1 MSKAPSTSPANRA
14 GWPRVTRRV
23 LLATAVATATGLVGG
38 AAFAEEAHLL
48 IYCGITMVRPVT
60 ELARSFEQREK
71 VRVTITQGGSADLY
85 LSAKKSRTGDIYF
98 PGEPAYRTRYLPEGL
113 LGDYKLVGYNQLALF
128 VRKGNPKGV
137 RSDLHEIFRKDL
149 TLMIG
154 NADSGSVGQETKQM
168 LDALKL
174 YPRAVEKAEF
184 LMPDSRAIN
193 LAMRRGEADIALNW
207 RATAFFPDNAP
218 HLDAIDIDPK
228 LAKPQALLLNLLTF
242 SRQQALAR
250 KFMDYAASSEGQAV
264 FRKWGFLDS
273 SAVR

>member
-1 MSKAPSTSPANRA
+1 MKSTEAGLPANS
-14 GWPRVTRRV
+14 VTRRR
-23 LLATAVATATGLVGG
+23 LIATALAAAATSASPW
-38 AAFAEEAHLL
+38 ARADEPHLL
-48 IYCGITMVRPVT
+48 IYCGITMVRPIT

-85 LSAKKSRTGDIYF
+85 LSAKKSRVGDLYF

-113 LGDYKLVGYNQLALF
+113 LGEATLVGYNQLALF
-128 VRKGNPKGV
+128 VRKGNPKAV
-137 RSDLHEIFRKDL
+137 RPDIHEIFRKDL

-154 NADSGSVGQETKQM
+154 NADSGSVGQETRQM
-168 LDALKL
+168 LDALRL
-174 YPRAVEKAEF
+174 YPKAVEKADF

-218 HLDAIDIDPK
+218 HVDAIDLDPK

-242 SRQQALAR
+242 SRQQPLAR
-250 KFMDYAASSEGQAV
+250 KFMEHAASPEGQAV
-264 FRKWGFLDS
+264 FRKWGFLDNT
-273 SAVR
+273 AIR

>member
-1 MSKAPSTSPANRA
+1 MNQTPQSASSNGTA
-14 GWPRVTRRV
+14 GRRGARHG
-23 LLATAVATATGLVGG
+23 LLAAVLSSAVGLSAGT
-38 AAFAEEAHLL
+38 AFAEEPHLL
-48 IYCGITMVRPVT
+48 IYCGITMVRPTT

-85 LSAKKSRTGDIYF
+85 LSAKKSRIGDLYF

-113 LGDYKLVGYNQLALF
+113 LGDYRLVGYNQLALF
-128 VRKGNPKGV
+128 VRKGNPKAV
-137 RSDLHEIFRKDL
+137 RADIHEIFRKDL

-154 NADSGSVGQETKQM
+154 NAESGSVGQETKQM
-168 LDALKL
+168 LDGLKL
-174 YPRAVEKAEF
+174 YPKAVEKAEF

-218 HLDAIDIDPK
+218 HLDAIDLDPK
-228 LAKPQALLLNLLTF
+228 LAKPQELLLNLLTF

-250 KFMDYAASSEGQAV
+250 KFMDYAASSEGQTV